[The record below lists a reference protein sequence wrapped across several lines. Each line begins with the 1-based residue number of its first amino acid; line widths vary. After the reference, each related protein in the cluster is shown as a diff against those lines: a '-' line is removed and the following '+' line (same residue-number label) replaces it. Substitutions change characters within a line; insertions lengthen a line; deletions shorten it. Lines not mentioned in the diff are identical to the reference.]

1 MQNEQQQLE
10 QLYDLEVFKEWTFHK
25 IPLHLLEHNGVR
37 FTNQSVQLVFE
48 AFLYGRSQQDTK
60 VIGQQLY
67 AGIRETSKYASQADW
82 QRKRGL
88 YPFPVRFQAVRDDY
102 VIRGGV
108 GGQYRLE
115 DVELY
120 VKSGEELFRVF

>member
-1 MQNEQQQLE
+1 MQDEQQQLE
-10 QLYDLEVFKEWTFHK
+10 HHYDLEIFKGWTFNK
-25 IPLHLLEHNGVR
+25 IPLHLLEHDGVR
-37 FTNQSVQLVFE
+37 FTNETVQLVFE

-67 AGIRETSKYASQADW
+67 AGIRETSKYTSQADW
-82 QRKRGL
+82 QRSRGP
-88 YPFPVRFQAVRDDY
+88 YPFPVRFQAAKDCY

-120 VKSGEELFRVF
+120 IKSGEELARVF

>member
-10 QLYDLEVFKEWTFHK
+10 HHYDLEVFKEWTFHK

-37 FTNQSVQLVFE
+37 FIHQTVQLVFE

-82 QRKRGL
+82 QRVRGP
-88 YPFPVRFQAVRDDY
+88 YPFPVRFQAAKDGY
-102 VIRGGV
+102 VIKGGV

-120 VKSGEELFRVF
+120 VMNDGKPHRVF